1 MDRTGHLGRL
11 FSRASRTGVSPE
23 LQPLDDEGAPAASAG
38 DLGGDEAAEDGHQ
51 SSEEIG
57 EEQRQV
63 IVKRSPADPTDREI
77 QEHRA
82 AGHVVH
88 RSWCLHC
95 QRARVT
101 GQRHRSGDPARDEDG
116 RMPYVSLDYF
126 YLNSGQEKSDADGI
140 LPCLVVKCHKTGR
153 YWANVVP
160 SKGAELFAVE
170 WLKSCLN
177 ETGFKELCLKSDN
190 EPAIM
195 ALKNKV
201 KEESRLKIH
210 LAEAPVEDHQANG
223 FIEVAVREVKR
234 QVRAMLSDLQERLG
248 FEVEPSHPC
257 MMWLPRHAAYLLT
270 RFRIGPDGKT
280 PYERTFGRSWR
291 IPLVSFG
298 EHILFRPR
306 PPRDGRRHDLAPRVS
321 MGMFVG
327 TGLRNN
333 DIFVMTARGIVKG
346 NTITRR
352 PPEDQFKYENWSE
365 LRGVPWRLQSRE
377 AGEVR
382 VDLPLVVGPL
392 SRPPAEEVIP
402 RNLYVTKSDIEKYG
416 RTPLCPGCEAQLLE
430 TGRRAHNA
438 ECRFRIEGELMK
450 SEEGKKRIEAA
461 KARIESG
468 RRPKAPRVGG
478 GADESEVVEAANV
491 PALVGIP
498 EPDAE
503 MASGEA
509 VGEPLE
515 RVAPRELEERE
526 EEPRSPKK
534 HKSGTSRTKRSPEA
548 DVEELHQQMQ
558 EEVPAEGAAE
568 SGPIPAAGSND
579 PRPHMPPVAPPDA
592 SPGGDDM
599 VDIGHL
605 SMCLCSVLRAARKKG
620 NVQKTV
626 SEIFSP
632 PRVSAQAQLV
642 GLRPGF
648 AIDLETKREDGDH
661 WDLSKDSHIEDLFT
675 LLDKEK
681 PKLLGGSPP
690 CGPFSQLQN
699 LVDARNQ
706 VPASV
711 RSKRLQEGKKHLRT
725 SVRAYRAQMDA
736 GRYFLHEHPKGARSW
751 EEPEVEELRK
761 DPRVYEVTGPMCRW
775 KMESS
780 DAWGKGLVKKE
791 TRWLTNS
798 RHIAAILSGVC
809 SNVEGKT
816 WHRHVNLINGR
827 ARSAQVYPPLL
838 VRGILEALRNQLAED
853 GEFSQ
858 ALNSLGAGPV
868 PDAVPVIDEEQ
879 EVYDSLPP
887 ADLPVAGP
895 VYDSNTGAELD
906 LAKVAAA
913 RREELD
919 WVQKQCIYKKVPAEQ
934 ARAAGKVPITMKWV
948 DRNKGD
954 LDRPNYRSRIVCRE
968 IKRSKNADYIP
979 EHASFSAMPPLE
991 ALKMLLSLM
1000 VTLRTSKRNRKPLKL
1015 RLLDISRAHF
1025 YGHAQREI
1033 FVTLPEG
1040 DQEEGMVGLLLKSM
1054 YGTRDAAHIWQQSY
1068 TDVLLAAGFKRSA
1081 AWPAI
1086 FFHERLEARLL
1097 VHGDDFV
1104 ILGDD
1109 AAQEFVEKALREK
1122 YDLRVDGSIG
1132 VGEAKQEFCVLN
1144 RLVRFDERSGSIFYE
1159 PDPRHAEI
1167 LLKDLGM
1174 ETCKPVKSPN
1184 EKLTAEALAKRL
1196 ELDVVDPHRISQYR
1210 SLTMRAAFLAQ
1221 DRPDLSET
1229 VKCLARKM
1237 QGPTEADFGDLK
1249 RLARYLKGNMRMVQ
1263 KFTPQKFSNVVSVH
1277 ADSDFAGC
1285 LLTRKSTTG
1294 LVCYYGRHTLRH
1306 SSNLQS
1312 TVSLSSGESE
1322 YYALVKAVAS
1332 GMATQ
1337 ELLRSWGINVNLQV
1351 YTDSAA
1357 ALGTCNRLGLGKS
1370 RHIQTRYL
1378 WIQEKLAERS
1388 FELIKIDTKLNT
1400 ADICTKALA
1409 SEAAE
1414 RHLKAMGFEVVQGR
1428 SSIAKAVV

>member
-1 MDRTGHLGRL
+1 MVTKRHGDSESRSGLADSLVATLRNLPRGTDAGLRDSGTGSSGDRSVDMMMRLIDENYSLRDQLRAQGDQEQRSSERDRSLRRRPSPQREPEPEERSRDRSRRKRHDSRPKRDRDDDRHGRRRARSESSGRNRELVDRTATPKNAARRK
-11 FSRASRTGVSPE
+11 SET
-23 LQPLDDEGAPAASAG
+23 PAASRPVIEQSAEPQG
-38 DLGGDEAAEDGHQ
+38 VALATTWRVRPKPERLVKQDLRLLRLTTCRPAWGHPEVLPGHLRTSGR
-51 SSEEIG
+51 SSRSS
-57 EEQRQV
+57 QRRRTRSSRRSAPTPRT
-63 IVKRSPADPTDREI
+63 RSPKVKGRQLSRRSQSPRRTQGSPA
-77 QEHRA
+77 
-82 AGHVVH
+82 VH
-88 RSWCLHC
+88 SRCFVAHLPHSWCWMPRRPMTPSWRRNLSARRTSCSSMHQEGQWRSR
-95 QRARVT
+95 QRT
-101 GQRHRSGDPARDEDG
+101 SMTSRSTTPGTMRMLRPVRRTTSLG
-116 RMPYVSLDYF
+116 RTR
-126 YLNSGQEKSDADGI
+126 KAD
-140 LPCLVVKCHKTGR
+140 
-153 YWANVVP
+153 
-160 SKGAELFAVE
+160 
-170 WLKSCLN
+170 
-177 ETGFKELCLKSDN
+177 
-190 EPAIM
+190 
-195 ALKNKV
+195 
-201 KEESRLKIH
+201 
-210 LAEAPVEDHQANG
+210 
-223 FIEVAVREVKR
+223 
-234 QVRAMLSDLQERLG
+234 
-248 FEVEPSHPC
+248 VEPSWTVKVVSSTVPGSAC
-257 MMWLPRHAAYLLT
+257 AWMRNGMKSTLSWTQVPRSMMWKVLKPM
-270 RFRIGPDGKT
+270 
-280 PYERTFGRSWR
+280 W
-291 IPLVSFG
+291 
-298 EHILFRPR
+298 RPR
-306 PPRDGRRHDLAPRVS
+306 SSMRGNATRTSLCVYVQFWGKPGRKAMCRRLFPRSSHLQEFQRKL
-321 MGMFVG
+321 
-327 TGLRNN
+327 
-333 DIFVMTARGIVKG
+333 
-346 NTITRR
+346 
-352 PPEDQFKYENWSE
+352 NWSVCD
-365 LRGVPWRLQSRE
+365 LDSQSI
-377 AGEVR
+377 
-382 VDLPLVVGPL
+382 L
-392 SRPPAEEVIP
+392 
-402 RNLYVTKSDIEKYG
+402 K
-416 RTPLCPGCEAQLLE
+416 Q
-430 TGRRAHNA
+430 
-438 ECRFRIEGELMK
+438 
-450 SEEGKKRIEAA
+450 
-461 KARIESG
+461 
-468 RRPKAPRVGG
+468 
-478 GADESEVVEAANV
+478 
-491 PALVGIP
+491 
-498 EPDAE
+498 
-503 MASGEA
+503 
-509 VGEPLE
+509 
-515 RVAPRELEERE
+515 
-526 EEPRSPKK
+526 
-534 HKSGTSRTKRSPEA
+534 
-548 DVEELHQQMQ
+548 
-558 EEVPAEGAAE
+558 
-568 SGPIPAAGSND
+568 
-579 PRPHMPPVAPPDA
+579 
-592 SPGGDDM
+592 
-599 VDIGHL
+599 
-605 SMCLCSVLRAARKKG
+605 
-620 NVQKTV
+620 
-626 SEIFSP
+626 
-632 PRVSAQAQLV
+632 
-642 GLRPGF
+642 
-648 AIDLETKREDGDH
+648 REDGDH

-798 RHIAAILSGVC
+798 RHIATILSGVC

-954 LDRPNYRSRIVCRE
+954 LERPNYRSRIVCRE

-1249 RLARYLKGNMRMVQ
+1249 RLARYLKGKMRMVQ

-1285 LLTRKSTTG
+1285 LLTRKSATG